1 MFHKLVKVLFA
12 VALLG
17 ALAVNLAPAA
27 SAGTTHSARVSH
39 CRDAGRATVK
49 QKVIA
54 TRRTRTSMSRTI
66 RVSLIAPACG
76 RSAKLARAGARRGA
90 RRQQVAGCDEHTQIF
105 KSAAFPGYLQSTAYQ
120 DNCFGNPLPS
130 DFSQAADLQ
139 TFNNGVWHPDGD
151 GPTEHQCGAGFA
163 SIYTAPCTSYHVAV
177 GYRTLGVF
185 TITWQGAVYGPFDHY
200 SPRIN
205 VSRLC

>member
-1 MFHKLVKVLFA
+1 MSRKIAKLLFA
-12 VALLG
+12 TALLG
-17 ALAVNLAPAA
+17 GLVVNLAPAA
-27 SAGTTHSARVSH
+27 SAATRPSASPSQ
-39 CRDAGRATVK
+39 CRDAGRAIVK

-54 TRRTRTSMSRTI
+54 TRRTSTSASRTI
-66 RVSLIAPACG
+66 RVSLSVPACSRSLKTAKAGG
-76 RSAKLARAGARRGA
+76 RPGA
-90 RRQQVAGCDEHTQIF
+90 RRQQVAGCDEHTGIF

-130 DFSQAADLQ
+130 DCSQAADLQ

-177 GYRTLGVF
+177 GYRTQGVF